1 MTESVGN
8 NEIWQIC
15 NLPSKV
21 HFCNSINITGITKNV
36 FNVVSSKKNP
46 VRTKYE
52 TKNTSTFQLFH
63 CQQTQSLLIT
73 LYFKIGWKFWPRA
86 LSCTILLNARPL
98 TNRKPSP
105 ENHVKITPVYYFSES
120 TRQL

>member
-73 LYFKIGWKFWPRA
+73 LYFPFFLGNFVIKGYSFVCHYNQKETLTESIKKNIDYH
-86 LSCTILLNARPL
+86 LKNKSCPLLING
-98 TNRKPSP
+98 
-105 ENHVKITPVYYFSES
+105 
-120 TRQL
+120 